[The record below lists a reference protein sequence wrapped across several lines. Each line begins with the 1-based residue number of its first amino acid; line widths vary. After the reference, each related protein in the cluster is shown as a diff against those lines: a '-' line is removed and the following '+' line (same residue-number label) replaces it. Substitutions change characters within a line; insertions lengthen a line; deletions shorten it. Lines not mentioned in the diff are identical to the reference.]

1 MTVRDNGSGGAD
13 PRRGTGLRGLNDR
26 VAALDGRFE
35 VISPPGGG
43 TAVDRRAAA
52 GAGVRRAFVV
62 ARRAGRRSPSTG
74 CDSGPPVSQT
84 RDLGGFTRLE
94 VSGDLSLD
102 IRLFNR
108 PDPGVRITAGT
119 KSIDR
124 IKTEV
129 VGDVLRVSTKS
140 RGLTIGPDP
149 LGDVAISLGVPA
161 LLALRVDDQA
171 DVTLSGLSAKS
182 FELRVDG
189 SGLVRA
195 RGPRRRPRDGG
206 RRLRRHGPGRPG
218 HAERERAHATAR
230 ATPSCASPARSE
242 LIVEGSGD
250 VTYRGRPSV
259 SSRLGGLG
267 QRAPGPPL
275 TTATRRWAGSRV
287 CEWCGWA
294 LYAAS
299 RSAIS
304 SGRWERRLRARSS
317 IWRAR
322 SVETPSL
329 RPAWRER
336 LGLLVAGA
344 EAHLDHVALRL
355 RAAPRSRPAASPS

>member
-1 MTVRDNGSGGAD
+1 VKRAFIV
-13 PRRGTGLRGLNDR
+13 
-26 VAALDGRFE
+26 VAAL
-35 VISPPGGG
+35 
-43 TAVDRRAAA
+43 AALA
-52 GAGVRRAFVV
+52 LM
-62 ARRAGRRSPSTG
+62 G

-161 LLALRVDDQA
+161 LLALRVDNQA

-195 RGPRRRPRDGG
+195 RGRVDDLEMEVDGSAETDLG
-206 RRLRRHGPGRPG
+206 ALATQNASVRIDGSGDAELRV
-218 HAERERAHATAR
+218 
-230 ATPSCASPARSE
+230 ARSLE

-250 VTYRGRPSV
+250 VTYHGSPSV
-259 SSRLGGLG
+259 SSRLE
-267 QRAPGPPL
+267 
-275 TTATRRWAGSRV
+275 GSGNVRQV
-287 CEWCGWA
+287 
-294 LYAAS
+294 
-299 RSAIS
+299 
-304 SGRWERRLRARSS
+304 
-317 IWRAR
+317 
-322 SVETPSL
+322 PN
-329 RPAWRER
+329 
-336 LGLLVAGA
+336 
-344 EAHLDHVALRL
+344 
-355 RAAPRSRPAASPS
+355 

>member
-1 MTVRDNGSGGAD
+1 MK
-13 PRRGTGLRGLNDR
+13 
-26 VAALDGRFE
+26 
-35 VISPPGGG
+35 
-43 TAVDRRAAA
+43 
-52 GAGVRRAFVV
+52 RAFVV
-62 ARRAGRRSPSTG
+62 LAVLAALALTG

-161 LLALRVDDQA
+161 LLALRVDNQA

-195 RGPRRRPRDGG
+195 RGRVDDLEMEVDGSADTDLG
-206 RRLRRHGPGRPG
+206 AL
-218 HAERERAHATAR
+218 ATQN
-230 ATPSCASPARSE
+230 ASVR
-242 LIVEGSGD
+242 IDGSGD
-250 VTYRGRPSV
+250 AELP
-259 SSRLGGLG
+259 LE
-267 QRAPGPPL
+267 RA
-275 TTATRRWAGSRV
+275 
-287 CEWCGWA
+287 
-294 LYAAS
+294 
-299 RSAIS
+299 
-304 SGRWERRLRARSS
+304 
-317 IWRAR
+317 
-322 SVETPSL
+322 
-329 RPAWRER
+329 
-336 LGLLVAGA
+336 
-344 EAHLDHVALRL
+344 
-355 RAAPRSRPAASPS
+355 